1 MEPAGHRREQVAQAG
16 VHGAEPAAAM
26 EPAGHRREQR
36 PPPRPYPPCP
46 CAAMEPAGHRREQ
59 QAGLGTPG
67 RCGTAAMEPAGHR
80 REQGRPRCR
89 AGRYWPRRNGARRSS
104 AGAGCAPGGS
114 TSPAT
119 RCRNGARRSSAGA
132 GLAKSE
138 PGDLRKVYVVRA
150 VNKARD
156 QNQLYGLVKV
166 QETAADLHASA
177 PRRWSHHLSAR
188 SSDDD

>member
-1 MEPAGHRREQVAQAG
+1 MKNTQTTHTDPPQWSPPVIGGSRCARAHQAPAQVKPQWSPPVIGGSSVVRRHALNERD
-16 VHGAEPAAAM
+16 EAAM
-26 EPAGHRREQR
+26 EPAGHRREQ
-36 PPPRPYPPCP
+36 
-46 CAAMEPAGHRREQ
+46 PAG
-59 QAGLGTPG
+59 T
-67 RCGTAAMEPAGHR
+67 
-80 REQGRPRCR
+80 
-89 AGRYWPRRNGARRSS
+89 AGRS
-104 AGAGCAPGGS
+104 AGSAG
-114 TSPAT
+114 
-119 RCRNGARRSSAGA
+119 RNGARRSSAGA